1 MVLFGNFFFN
11 FFNKCSNVFSILCMK
26 RISAAECY
34 TGNIFFF
41 KFVKNLFLCS
51 LTNSNRRLYPTL
63 RVLTIR
69 TMMFATGNPQYNTK
83 SVTVK
88 HIIFC
93 YIMITH
99 YILFLSAISAIFA
112 LLSLV
117 SPLTLEYDK

>member
-1 MVLFGNFFFN
+1 
-11 FFNKCSNVFSILCMK
+11 MK

-34 TGNIFFF
+34 TGNIIFF
-41 KFVKNLFLCS
+41 KFIKNLFLCS
-51 LTNSNRRLYPTL
+51 LIKFQTAVYIPRYGI
-63 RVLTIR
+63 LTIR